1 MEFVGQKRAARGFV
15 LRLCF
20 AFYYSERRAVQTPDR
35 VAATASK
42 AGVRQREM
50 ASLVV
55 GNGEA
60 KVEEIG

>member
-1 MEFVGQKRAARGFV
+1 M

-35 VAATASK
+35 VTATVSE
-42 AGVRQREM
+42 AGVWQMEM

-60 KVEEIG
+60 KVEEVG

>member
-1 MEFVGQKRAARGFV
+1 M

-35 VAATASK
+35 VAATVNE

-60 KVEEIG
+60 KVEEVG